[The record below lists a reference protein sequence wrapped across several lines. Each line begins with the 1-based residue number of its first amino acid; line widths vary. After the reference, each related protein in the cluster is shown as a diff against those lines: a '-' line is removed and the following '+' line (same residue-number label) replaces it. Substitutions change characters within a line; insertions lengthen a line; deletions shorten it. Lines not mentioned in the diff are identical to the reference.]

1 MTTATA
7 DLTTPTTGRLLRTS
21 LVLDG
26 VATGLTGVLLA
37 ALSGVL
43 DTVLGPSAAFVLG
56 VGLFFVA
63 YGATVLAIGTRR
75 TINRGAAGAVAGA
88 NLLWT
93 VVSVIVVIAGMLSL
107 TTLGVVTALALAV
120 VTTVFAELQIT
131 GLRRS

>member
-7 DLTTPTTGRLLRTS
+7 DLTAPATGRLLRTS

-26 VATGLTGVLLA
+26 IATGLTGVLIA
-37 ALSGVL
+37 ALSGML
-43 DTVLGPSAAFVLG
+43 DTVLGPSTAFVLG

-63 YGATVLAIGTRR
+63 YGATVLVIGTRGM
-75 TINRGAAGAVAGA
+75 INRGAAGAVAGA

-93 VVSVIVVIAGMLSL
+93 VVSVIVVIAGTLSL